1 MLMYSFISC
10 LIKMED
16 FIIFYDPFSA
26 GPIDMEGG
34 ICRDDMHSPI
44 CISSFVKF
52 KILGTPLSA
61 YQIESRFVSWVRRMF
76 HLANF
81 ASEIK
86 NGGSISICRVKI
98 NFELESNPLP
108 DPEPAPDHSDL
119 DDPKKRIQGRR
130 ARSKKPEDPPPPP
143 LVPVVSA
150 MAKIK
155 DPILDNDSGS
165 ADHVKSEQNEE
176 EKEWTVEDYELLKRQ
191 ISKHPVGE
199 PRRWERIA
207 EAFRGQH
214 GLDSVITTAKSL
226 SEKRP
231 ASGDSYQQF
240 LKQRKPV
247 DKRVVAAELELPL
260 QVGENGDSTKEN
272 GGGAEKWSSG
282 EDIALLNALKTF
294 PKDVSMRW
302 EKVAAAVPGKSKVA
316 CMKRVAE
323 LKRNFRT
330 SKVTDA

>member
-1 MLMYSFISC
+1 
-10 LIKMED
+10 ME
-16 FIIFYDPFSA
+16 FLEEERRPRFLFQAGRSA
-26 GPIDMEGG
+26 GVFAASAAIEEDPKLD
-34 ICRDDMHSPI
+34 
-44 CISSFVKF
+44 KF
-52 KILGTPLSA
+52 HAAACLSA
-61 YQIESRFVSWVRRMF
+61 SAALLF
-76 HLANF
+76 LAYLSLSGTQTL
-81 ASEIK
+81 ASLLLWAAFSLALGAFSPPSST
-86 NGGSISICRVKI
+86 GGDCRVGRGD
-98 NFELESNPLP
+98 PLP

>member
-1 MLMYSFISC
+1 MHLLRMTILEFSGRRKAHIGLNLGSC
-10 LIKMED
+10 SGSARLGPSLPLRLRLHLVSGHSIDLLGLPPDD
-16 FIIFYDPFSA
+16 FLLPNLPVRTSQSTWLTRSRLVGRGRELGMTGQDLSVPRD
-26 GPIDMEGG
+26 GVLGG
-34 ICRDDMHSPI
+34 GEAAAI
-44 CISSFVKF
+44 
-52 KILGTPLSA
+52 
-61 YQIESRFVSWVRRMF
+61 
-76 HLANF
+76 
-81 ASEIK
+81 
-86 NGGSISICRVKI
+86 
-98 NFELESNPLP
+98 PLP
-108 DPEPAPDHSDL
+108 SRPQRR
-119 DDPKKRIQGRR
+119 RIRR
-130 ARSKKPEDPPPPP
+130 LHGDRRGPKKPEDPPPP

-155 DPILDNDSGS
+155 DPILDNDSGL

-176 EKEWTVEDYELLKRQ
+176 EKEWTDEDFELLKRQ
-191 ISKHPVGE
+191 ISKHPVGK

-214 GLDSVITTAKSL
+214 GLDSVITAAKSL

-302 EKVAAAVPGKSKVA
+302 EKVAAAVPGKSKAA